1 MTVLLVPYHLDEY
14 LPDLD
19 VPVPPDRVITSDAGS
34 TRAERMAGLFTA
46 LAEAIAAEPADTTSR
61 LTVLTSD
68 CTAAVAVVAGLQ
80 RRGVDPAVVWF
91 DAHGDLNTP
100 ASSTS
105 GYLGGMAL
113 RNLLTDGDPTF
124 GDGLGLRRI
133 TPDRAVLVDGRDLD
147 PPEVDYLAASDV
159 RLTTVGALA
168 RGDGDL
174 PDGPL
179 YLHVDMDVVDGTAS
193 FNAFS
198 PAISTGMF
206 DVVAPNASTTE
217 AVSVNKAEWATTP
230 ALGLMIVSHDNRS
243 ADEAQTV
250 TVPVKLP

>member
-179 YLHVDMDVVDGTAS
+179 YLHVDMDVVDGTAI
-193 FNAFS
+193 
-198 PAISTGMF
+198 PALRYPTPDGPDLTAVGDAIAAVLATGR
-206 DVVAPNASTTE
+206 VAAVTLACTWFPGGGAAE
-217 AVSVNKAEWATTP
+217 AVGPLATR
-230 ALGLMIVSHDNRS
+230 LL
-243 ADEAQTV
+243 
-250 TVPVKLP
+250 